1 LRERFVALL
10 DSGRGVQSALAK
22 SVGKTASY
30 FSEIRRGNPV
40 NATHLRAVGIVFGGE
55 KVQELLGI
63 TNISESASVSDH
75 LGDLQERL
83 LEIVS
88 EFANGKHTVFAKRAG
103 ISPSTFLNYLNGRM
117 PSAESLIAICE
128 TYGVSITW
136 ILTGQGDK
144 LVARSDQ
151 PPDRQ
156 CVFDIEHCGIVKRF
170 QNKELAIS
178 INRKLV
184 QLEEVDPGS
193 LREIHGYI
201 KRMLTEAGA
210 KKADGDADKNPQAN
224 GTNGSA
230 S

>member
-1 LRERFVALL
+1 
-10 DSGRGVQSALAK
+10 
-22 SVGKTASY
+22 
-30 FSEIRRGNPV
+30 
-40 NATHLRAVGIVFGGE
+40 
-55 KVQELLGI
+55 
-63 TNISESASVSDH
+63 
-75 LGDLQERL
+75 
-83 LEIVS
+83 
-88 EFANGKHTVFAKRAG
+88 
-103 ISPSTFLNYLNGRM
+103 M
-117 PSAESLIAICE
+117 IAICE

-144 LVARSDQ
+144 LVSRSDQ
-151 PPDRQ
+151 SPDQQ

-210 KKADGDADKNPQAN
+210 KKADGDADKNPQVN